1 MVTIYKEV
9 CKRLEQIDFEALW
22 PQFHSYPFALY
33 TKKEAVMNGV
43 YFSTPASFYG
53 NTAILWNGQRTAIW
67 NIELDPPKSLD
78 HLTADLVHEMFHAFQ
93 TERGE
98 RRFPNDLTLFAATQT
113 AESLSWK
120 IWERNLLA
128 DGAPLPQFCA
138 ARLERRN
145 NPLTREE
152 ELVETA
158 EGMAQFVELRAL
170 GQLSDS
176 LLLDSLERCRM
187 HLRDASRAVD
197 VRRCGYD
204 SGMYMLWRA
213 VESGMNIYHNIGQE
227 VRSVFE
233 FLSHQIPG
241 ILHAVLPDESVS
253 KTAAILLRRQR
264 QQQNAE
270 MAGFLQ
276 TTPRRVNGP
285 FEICGYDPMNMWRQE
300 NILFSRGFVALKNAY
315 GEITPMQ
322 GKVLLNMEAGSDHIA
337 VDYFISE

>member
-1 MVTIYKEV
+1 
-9 CKRLEQIDFEALW
+9 
-22 PQFHSYPFALY
+22 
-33 TKKEAVMNGV
+33 
-43 YFSTPASFYG
+43 
-53 NTAILWNGQRTAIW
+53 
-67 NIELDPPKSLD
+67 
-78 HLTADLVHEMFHAFQ
+78 
-93 TERGE
+93 
-98 RRFPNDLTLFAATQT
+98 
-113 AESLSWK
+113 
-120 IWERNLLA
+120 
-128 DGAPLPQFCA
+128 
-138 ARLERRN
+138 
-145 NPLTREE
+145 
-152 ELVETA
+152 
-158 EGMAQFVELRAL
+158 
-170 GQLSDS
+170 
-176 LLLDSLERCRM
+176 M

-213 VESGMNIYHNIGQE
+213 VESGMNIYHHIGQE

-241 ILHAVLPDESVS
+241 IPHAVLPDESVS
-253 KTAAILLRRQR
+253 ETAAILLRRQR

-300 NILFSRGFVALKNAY
+300 NVLFSRGFVALKNAY